1 MDAER
6 GINRRI
12 LDERCDRGWHTLC
25 NRHDR
30 GVATGE
36 NEKEEEECTQMGRV
50 GRGNGGRWCIVAV
63 HRGGRKHR
71 GRRRVRTT
79 VARDVGTS
87 RQGLKVRE
95 TISNHRPILAPCAT
109 SLFPFLLLP
118 LLLFRISYRLSG
130 RPDKTRRRELGEPS
144 VARHDR

>member
-1 MDAER
+1 MKDATAVGTPCATDTIEGRLGEGGKQEGRR
-6 GINRRI
+6 GGVYS
-12 LDERCDRGWHTLC
+12 DRQG
-25 NRHDR
+25 RK
-30 GVATGE
+30 GE
-36 NEKEEEECTQMGRV
+36 GST
-50 GRGNGGRWCIVAV
+50 VAV
-63 HRGGRKHR
+63 QKEGRKHR
-71 GRRRVRTT
+71 GRRRVGRQW
-79 VARDVGTS
+79 ARDVGTS

-95 TISNHRPILAPCAT
+95 TISNHRPIPSPCAT